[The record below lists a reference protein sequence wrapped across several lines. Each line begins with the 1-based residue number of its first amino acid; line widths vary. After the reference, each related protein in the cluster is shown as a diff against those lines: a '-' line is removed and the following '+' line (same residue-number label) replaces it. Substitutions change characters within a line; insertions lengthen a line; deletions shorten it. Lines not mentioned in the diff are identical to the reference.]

1 MRENVLVAVR
11 RRRQNIKLAPE
22 GCLLPEIPELIPE
35 NLDIPET
42 KVTGHEFFSAKRQMI
57 PLTGS
62 YNRMLS

>member
-1 MRENVLVAVR
+1 MGENILVAVR

-22 GCLLPEIPELIPE
+22 GRHLPEIPEMNPD
-35 NLDIPET
+35 NPDIPET
-42 KVTGHEFFSAKRQMI
+42 KVTGHIFPSWIKHSY